1 MSALIPVHC
10 SECASCK
17 SIEHEVEV
25 EVTVTCMD
33 NTVAPWESH
42 YPERVSLNSDERFLT
57 ILAAWEYHVHTR
69 PDDPAVHYFDATLT
83 FVDIDSAA
91 DALATALQENGI
103 VRGERV
109 ALYLQNDPQWLVS
122 MLAVWKIGAVPVAVN
137 PMLRAHELEH
147 QLTDSGAKAL
157 ICLESLYEQ
166 VVVEIRSELK
176 LHTVVTTHPTDMT
189 PTATIPRTM
198 STTIGQRQCFSDTL
212 DWTSLVDGYRG
223 RRPTYAGQRG
233 EDIAMLTYTSGTTG
247 RSKGAMNLQSAMVHS
262 STVYTQWW
270 NLRPADDVI
279 VGIAPVFHITGLV
292 AGFGAHVV
300 SGAPIVLLHRFDAE
314 QTLQAIAQWRGTFM
328 IAAST
333 AFIALSNHPSISE
346 LDVSSLT
353 KTPSG
358 GAAVSR
364 ALVERVRAATGWVLR
379 GAYGMTETTSPT
391 HLGPLDVDAPT
402 DPASGAL
409 AAVGIPVPGAN
420 VRIVDLENGRD
431 LPPEELGEIVVS
443 GPMVV
448 PGYWQLPDESAN
460 AIRDGWLHTGDIGKT
475 TDDGWLFVVD
485 RLKDMI
491 NAGGYKIFPRD
502 VEDVLYQHP
511 AVREAAVLGVP
522 DDYRGETV
530 AAFVSLV
537 SGLTAS
543 PDELI
548 DFCRGRMAA
557 YKYPRSVVIL
567 DELPKTSSGKLL
579 RRELRDA

>member
-1 MSALIPVHC
+1 M
-10 SECASCK
+10 
-17 SIEHEVEV
+17 
-25 EVTVTCMD
+25 
-33 NTVAPWESH
+33 
-42 YPERVSLNSDERFLT
+42 
-57 ILAAWEYHVHTR
+57 
-69 PDDPAVHYFDATLT
+69 
-83 FVDIDSAA
+83 
-91 DALATALQENGI
+91 
-103 VRGERV
+103 
-109 ALYLQNDPQWLVS
+109 
-122 MLAVWKIGAVPVAVN
+122 
-137 PMLRAHELEH
+137 
-147 QLTDSGAKAL
+147 
-157 ICLESLYEQ
+157 
-166 VVVEIRSELK
+166 
-176 LHTVVTTHPTDMT
+176 
-189 PTATIPRTM
+189 
-198 STTIGQRQCFSDTL
+198 
-212 DWTSLVDGYRG
+212 
-223 RRPTYAGQRG
+223 
-233 EDIAMLTYTSGTTG
+233 
-247 RSKGAMNLQSAMVHS
+247 
-262 STVYTQWW
+262 
-270 NLRPADDVI
+270 
-279 VGIAPVFHITGLV
+279 
-292 AGFGAHVV
+292 
-300 SGAPIVLLHRFDAE
+300 
-314 QTLQAIAQWRGTFM
+314 
-328 IAAST
+328 
-333 AFIALSNHPSISE
+333 
-346 LDVSSLT
+346 
-353 KTPSG
+353 
-358 GAAVSR
+358 SR

-409 AAVGIPVPGAN
+409 AVGIPVPGAN